1 MPWWQTRL
9 YEEGLVE
16 EFARRDDEPGGRDE
30 RDRVVEVVPPE
41 QVGIR
46 WA

>member
-16 EFARRDDEPGGRDE
+16 EFAASDGEDAHGRS
-30 RDRVVEVVPPE
+30 VELVPAE
-41 QVGIR
+41 AMGVQ